1 MWLLL
6 NLTTVQ
12 ANTDHFNDFQ
22 KAIQQVKQEYHS
34 HSEVG
39 GGGGWASYQVFK
51 KGGLA
56 GPPFL
61 EGGVAGTEGD
71 AFFQRWDRGGGVKSF
86 QQKIN

>member
-39 GGGGWASYQVFK
+39 GG
-51 KGGLA
+51 
-56 GPPFL
+56 
-61 EGGVAGTEGD
+61 EGVELPTK
-71 AFFQRWDRGGGVKSF
+71 FSKRGAWQDLRF
-86 QQKIN
+86 

>member
-12 ANTDHFNDFQ
+12 ANTDHFNYFQ
-22 KAIQQVKQEYHS
+22 KAIQHIKQEYHS
-34 HSEVG
+34 HSERG
-39 GGGGWASYQVFK
+39 LSLLPSFQ

-61 EGGVAGTEGD
+61 EGGC
-71 AFFQRWDRGGGVKSF
+71 WDKGG
-86 QQKIN
+86 

>member
-39 GGGGWASYQVFK
+39 GGLSFLPSFQ
-51 KGGLA
+51 KGGL
-56 GPPFL
+56 GRTSVFR
-61 EGGVAGTEGD
+61 GGSC
-71 AFFQRWDRGGGVKSF
+71 WDRGGCLFSEVGQGGLKVFNK
-86 QQKIN
+86 K

>member
-22 KAIQQVKQEYHS
+22 KVIQQVKQEYHS

-39 GGGGWASYQVFK
+39 GGGVELPTKFSK
-51 KGGLA
+51 
-56 GPPFL
+56 
-61 EGGVAGTEGD
+61 
-71 AFFQRWDRGGGVKSF
+71 RGAWQDLRF
-86 QQKIN
+86 

>member
-39 GGGGWASYQVFK
+39 GGLSFLPSFQ
-51 KGGLA
+51 KGGL
-56 GPPFL
+56 GRTSVFR
-61 EGGVAGTEGD
+61 GGSC
-71 AFFQRWDRGGGVKSF
+71 WDRWGCLFSEVGQGGGGVKSF
-86 QQKIN
+86 KQKIN

>member
-39 GGGGWASYQVFK
+39 GGVELPTKFSKREAWQDLRF
-51 KGGLA
+51 
-56 GPPFL
+56 
-61 EGGVAGTEGD
+61 
-71 AFFQRWDRGGGVKSF
+71 
-86 QQKIN
+86 

>member
-39 GGGGWASYQVFK
+39 GGGVELPTKFSKREAWQDLRF
-51 KGGLA
+51 
-56 GPPFL
+56 
-61 EGGVAGTEGD
+61 
-71 AFFQRWDRGGGVKSF
+71 
-86 QQKIN
+86 